1 MKIFDAVNR
10 ACPREKSCLI
20 NFDHRKGGMKEMNEN
35 FESFHLERVCSWSD
49 WTRETWYMR
58 DLKNRSSFSL
68 ARWCCYADDFGF
80 KTKASI
86 HIGKLRWLWDDETG
100 ELSSWNF
107 PPPSL
112 TLNTHMGRRG
122 EKEVDRKLLHM
133 SWREEEKLKTI
144 FLAEKVS
151 PRLGHSIHSLN
162 SLYTLCE
169 NLSFSDSKLFHSPS
183 YICCY
188 DHHPRRTELKK
199 KEKERICNLVSN
211 EF

>member
-1 MKIFDAVNR
+1 MLSTELVRERKVVSSISTIAKGAWRRWTKISSHFILSVYVARAIGPEKRDICEISRIDRASPSPGDVVMQMLLVSRRRRVYTLENCGDCETMK
-10 ACPREKSCLI
+10 P
-20 NFDHRKGGMKEMNEN
+20 EN
-35 FESFHLERVCSWSD
+35 FRVEIFH
-49 WTRETWYMR
+49 
-58 DLKNRSSFSL
+58 
-68 ARWCCYADDFGF
+68 
-80 KTKASI
+80 
-86 HIGKLRWLWDDETG
+86 
-100 ELSSWNF
+100 
-107 PPPSL
+107 PPL

-122 EKEVDRKLLHM
+122 EKEVDRKLHM

-144 FLAEKVS
+144 FLAEKVL

-199 KEKERICNLVSN
+199 RR
-211 EF
+211 EFVI